1 MTIEIAGSTGTLRT
15 VGEIAAALP
24 GATGVFRRFGLDFCC
39 KGDVP
44 LEEAA
49 RERGV
54 DVADVEHAL
63 QALKNEPGTPALSLE
78 SAALID
84 HILAR
89 YHDVHR
95 RELPEL
101 VRLARKV
108 EAVHAGHAKVP
119 KGLADLL
126 AAMAKDLDLH
136 MSKEELVLFPGMKHA
151 MPALDAPIA
160 RMRHEHNDHGAHLRE
175 VEALT
180 DNLSPPSDACA
191 TWRALYGGLS
201 KFTDDLMQHIHLENN
216 VLFPKF
222 SAPSN

>member
-1 MTIEIAGSTGTLRT
+1 MTIEIAGSTGRT

-39 KGDVP
+39 KGNVP

-54 DVADVEHAL
+54 DVADVE
-63 QALKNEPGTPALSLE
+63 QALRALKDEPGTPALSLE

-84 HILAR
+84 HILTR
-89 YHDVHR
+89 YHEVHR

-101 VRLARKV
+101 VRLARTV
-108 EAVHAGHAKVP
+108 EAVHAGNAHVP

-126 AAMAKDLDLH
+126 EAMANDLDLH
-136 MSKEELVLFPGMKHA
+136 MRKEELILFPGMKHSA
-151 MPALDAPIA
+151 PALDAPIA

-191 TWRALYGGLS
+191 TWRALYSGLS

-222 SAPSN
+222 STAPN